1 MVGVVMKRHKV
12 DLFAIVN
19 VILLLA
25 VAFIT
30 LYPFVYMIA
39 VSLSAKEYVIRN
51 EINLW
56 PKGFTLEVYEYVLKD
71 KRIWTG
77 YKNTL
82 IYTVLGTTLSL
93 TVTAMG
99 AYALSRK
106 KLVFGR
112 IFMMSIVFTMLF
124 SGGMIPTFLVVRN
137 LGLMNTV
144 WAMVIPGL
152 VSTWNL
158 IIMRTFFQGLPSE
171 LEESGKIDGLSD
183 LGVFVRIVLPLSKSI
198 LATIGLF
205 YAVGIW
211 NNFFSALLY
220 LRVESLYPLQVIL
233 RNLVLAGQLMDGNM
247 AAGADGEAIMDESLK
262 FATINVSTLPIMLVY
277 PFIQKYFVKGVL
289 IGSLKG

>member
-1 MVGVVMKRHKV
+1 MVGAVMKRRKV

-19 VILLLA
+19 VILLLV

-39 VSLSAKEYVIRN
+39 VSLSAKEHVIRN

-71 KRIWTG
+71 KRLWTG

-82 IYTVLGTTLSL
+82 IYTVLGTALSL
-93 TVTAMG
+93 TFTAMG

-183 LGVFVRIVLPLSKSI
+183 IGVFARIVLPLSKSI

-211 NNFFSALLY
+211 NNFYSALLY

-233 RNLVLAGQLMDGNM
+233 RNLVLAGQLMDGSM
-247 AAGADGEAIMDESLK
+247 VAGADGEAIMDESLK
-262 FATINVSTLPIMLVY
+262 FATIIVSTLPIMLVY